1 MNPPPH
7 PTGESRRL
15 GTRRQSNLVHTLS
28 EQSLG
33 DLTALEN
40 FVGEK
45 FISLITL
52 NTDLRQW
59 FSVEK
64 EMS

>member
-15 GTRRQSNLVHTLS
+15 GTRRQSNLVHTLT

-33 DLTALEN
+33 DLTTLKN
-40 FVGEK
+40 FVGERL
-45 FISLITL
+45 ISLITL

-59 FSVEK
+59 FSVK
-64 EMS
+64 KGFS